1 MTAVSLAAAVAVGVV
16 AGLAALVPLRRRGL
30 PLWLPFAAG
39 VGAAVLASVVTRL
52 SNAERTSLTLVE
64 FMLQILFA
72 GAGLAAVA
80 VTARND
86 R

>member
-1 MTAVSLAAAVAVGVV
+1 MSAVSLAAAVAVGLV
-16 AGLAALVPLRRRGL
+16 AGLAACAPLRRRGL
-30 PLWLPFAAG
+30 PVWLPFAAG
-39 VGAAVLASVVTRL
+39 VGAAVLASIVTRL

-64 FMLQILFA
+64 VVLQVLFA
-72 GAGLAAVA
+72 AAGLAAVA